1 MFSYLVMNTNE
12 ITFLCKEGAGHK
24 GSQDLTALPSGGRDN
39 AVVSEYLGSRA
50 DHMSANADWNVGS
63 YALERIE
70 WDEYFMSIAVLAAC
84 RSPCQRL
91 HVGSVVVKD
100 KRIVAMGYNGFL
112 PGCKHESHI
121 RDGHEQATIH
131 SEMISIT
138 DCAKRGISMDKSSI
152 YITHYP
158 CLNCFKALCAS
169 GVTEIVYLDDYN
181 NDPLVAKMAG
191 EAEVKIRKQYQVKK
205 TDTNSI

>member
-1 MFSYLVMNTNE
+1 MCTNFVMNTAE
-12 ITFLCKEGAGHK
+12 HKEG
-24 GSQDLTALPSGGRDN
+24 
-39 AVVSEYLGSRA
+39 
-50 DHMSANADWNVGS
+50 VGV
-63 YALERIE
+63 RIE

-84 RSPCQRL
+84 RSPCKRL

-131 SEMISIT
+131 SEMNSIT

-181 NDPLVAKMAG
+181 NDPLVAKIAG
-191 EAEVKIRKQYQVKK
+191 EVGVKIRQGFCTKSAESANTVKNIGHM
-205 TDTNSI
+205 TNEYELDEYNL